1 MLTEPNWLTMSRKER
16 LNEVG
21 TEPPCPFCQK
31 PRVLRSD
38 YIRCNPC
45 GVNWAMSEMWIPN
58 YLSKDPRVARAEAVH
73 MESQTPPTAEPLA
86 EDAEEIE

>member
-1 MLTEPNWLTMSRKER
+1 MLTYEQQELNRVDR

-58 YLSKDPRVARAEAVH
+58 YLSKDPRVVRTEAAH
-73 MESQTPPTAEPLA
+73 MGNSTQHTAEQPA
-86 EDAEEIE
+86 DPADK